1 MSRAASEKII
11 DSAKETLADAKARLA
26 GADSEALAAQVE
38 QLKLD
43 LVRISDTLAGM
54 GRAQGE
60 AVADNVRSQAARLYD
75 ISGAKLSAAADRAT
89 ATASEAQELVR
100 RQPAA
105 AVGLAAGAGLL
116 AGLLLA
122 RK

>member
-1 MSRAASEKII
+1 MSRVASEKII

-26 GADSEALAAQVE
+26 GTDSEALAAQVE
-38 QLKLD
+38 QLRID
-43 LVRISDTLAGM
+43 LARISDTLQGM

-60 AVADNVRSQAARLYD
+60 AVAETVRSQAARLYD
-75 ISGAKLSAAADRAT
+75 ISGATLTAAADRASAT
-89 ATASEAQELVR
+89 ATEAQELVR

-116 AGLLLA
+116 AGLFLA

>member
-1 MSRAASEKII
+1 MSRATSEKIVE
-11 DSAKETLADAKARLA
+11 SAKETLADAKARLV
-26 GADSEALAAQVE
+26 GNDSEALMAQVE
-38 QLKLD
+38 QLRLD
-43 LVRISDTLAGM
+43 LARISDTLSGM

-60 AVADNVRSQAARLYD
+60 AVAESVRGQAARLYD
-75 ISGAKLSAAADRAT
+75 ISGAKLTAAAERAT
-89 ATASEAQELVR
+89 ATASEAQEMVR

-116 AGLLLA
+116 AGLFLA